1 MYRLRLI
8 FAVMALLLVGGTV
21 IGPASA
27 TIALSD
33 STVTSQTP
41 GANTTALAPGTVVD
55 CSAVIMVI
63 PSGATTFSQGHTLQ
77 LMTGLLAAHWNVQVL
92 VDSVP
97 AATIPQNGNV
107 VFINGYLL
115 SYPTGKDVSV
125 QATVTGT
132 VPQAETAIVITLIQ
146 ATELDNSGNPVPGS
160 VVTVERQIVPPVA
173 TPGQQAPVPAGTTQ
187 APTKSPGFYL
197 FSAVIALC
205 LGVGLAGFS
214 LKKSRT

>member
-1 MYRLRLI
+1 MQRRSLVFTI
-8 FAVMALLLVGGTV
+8 IVVLLVGGAV
-21 IGPASA
+21 IAPASA
-27 TIALSD
+27 TLALAD

-41 GANTTALAPGTVVD
+41 GANTTALAPGTAVD
-55 CSAVIMVI
+55 CSAVIMII

-77 LMTGLLAAHWNVQVL
+77 LTTGLLAARWNVQVF

-97 AATIPQNGNV
+97 AATVPQNGNV

-125 QATVTGT
+125 QAAVTGT
-132 VPQAETAIVITLIQ
+132 VPQADTATVLTVMQ

-173 TPGQQAPVPAGTTQ
+173 TPGQQAPVQAGTTP

-197 FSAVIALC
+197 VSGVFALC
-205 LGVGLAGFS
+205 VGVALVGV
-214 LKKSRT
+214 SRRKGRS